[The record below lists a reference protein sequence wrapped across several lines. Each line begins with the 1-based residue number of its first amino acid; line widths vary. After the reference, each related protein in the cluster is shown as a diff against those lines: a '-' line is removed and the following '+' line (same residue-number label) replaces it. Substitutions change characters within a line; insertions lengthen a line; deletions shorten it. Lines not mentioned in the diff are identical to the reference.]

1 VAEFYTDSKMSE
13 LILKLAGDVTVRG
26 TINADGDHV
35 GSVYNFINLAC
46 NKRGKYAYNV
56 WDHLTSEKSGYK
68 DELEELVTYEYL
80 KGLSTEIQDLSNTKK
95 TRRRKT
101 PVMTLRGL
109 QRLMMILGG
118 RVASEFRQ
126 IVEGVF
132 TRYMGGDKS
141 MLEEIQANAASDAP
155 IHQAYRQALAQEP
168 VVNAAGTKRQL
179 EREDALFEFDGN
191 TFSLHYTRPAM
202 TVLSVLNFNQLAIL
216 NRRKSWDR
224 YTDTKRWGLNQQ

>member
-1 VAEFYTDSKMSE
+1 MSE
-13 LILKLAGDVTVRG
+13 LILKLAGDATVRG

-56 WDHLTSEKSGYK
+56 WDYLTSEKSGYK

-80 KGLSTEIQDLSNTKK
+80 NGLSTGIQDLSNTKK
-95 TRRRKT
+95 TRRRET

-191 TFSLHYTRPAM
+191 TFSLHYNRPAM